1 MTVVSDTSPL
11 NYLILINCEGLLSV
25 LFRKIALPAAVLTE
39 LQSEG
44 APKEIHDW
52 ITHKPDWIGVHH
64 VDMPE
69 TYLPEL
75 GLGER
80 QAIYLSRSV
89 GADALLMDDAKG
101 RVAAERAKLRVF
113 GTLGILDA
121 AALRDL
127 VDLPAAVEKLKQTT
141 FRARPN
147 LLDSLVKRHSS

>member
-25 LFRKIALPAAVLTE
+25 LFRKIALPAAVLRE

-44 APKEIHDW
+44 APKEIHDC

-80 QAIYLSRSV
+80 QVIYLARSV
-89 GADALLMDDAKG
+89 GADC
-101 RVAAERAKLRVF
+101 
-113 GTLGILDA
+113 
-121 AALRDL
+121 
-127 VDLPAAVEKLKQTT
+127 
-141 FRARPN
+141 N
-147 LLDSLVKRHSS
+147 LNDNLAGNKP

>member
-11 NYLILINCEGLLSV
+11 NYLILINCEGLLNV

-69 TYLPEL
+69 TYLRNSVLVNDKRSISPE
-75 GLGER
+75 
-80 QAIYLSRSV
+80 AS
-89 GADALLMDDAKG
+89 
-101 RVAAERAKLRVF
+101 
-113 GTLGILDA
+113 
-121 AALRDL
+121 
-127 VDLPAAVEKLKQTT
+127 
-141 FRARPN
+141 ARM
-147 LLDSLVKRHSS
+147 HC